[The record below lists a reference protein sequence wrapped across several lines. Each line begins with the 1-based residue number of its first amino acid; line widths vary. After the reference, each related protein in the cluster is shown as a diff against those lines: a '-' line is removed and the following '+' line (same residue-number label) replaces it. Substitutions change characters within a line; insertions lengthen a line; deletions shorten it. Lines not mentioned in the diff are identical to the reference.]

1 MCRLHAGQPIN
12 GDGTA
17 GGVAPELDELLDGE
31 DTSEVLDA
39 SAILGMAAFELVI
52 GHWVPGDPADVG
64 HTYNVAV

>member
-1 MCRLHAGQPIN
+1 MKGTIGAGLSHTFFGGLCRLHAGQPIN

-39 SAILGMAAFELVI
+39 SAILSMTAF
-52 GHWVPGDPADVG
+52 
-64 HTYNVAV
+64 